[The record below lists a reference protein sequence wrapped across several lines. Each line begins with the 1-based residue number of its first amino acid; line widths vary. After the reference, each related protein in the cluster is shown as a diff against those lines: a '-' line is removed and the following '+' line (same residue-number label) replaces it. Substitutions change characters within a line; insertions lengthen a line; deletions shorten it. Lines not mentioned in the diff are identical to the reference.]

1 MARTPKTLRQEH
13 RSKTAYTLVDLSDLD
28 KELREDIILDASEGG
43 GIYGVRV
50 VEEAVNGGA
59 RAPIYGVYSDGPDA
73 ERWAEAKDKLGLSG
87 EQVDDSEAY
96 ASAGIEVTDPRRE
109 AALRQAASE
118 KALGEAEALRS
129 AERTEVAAITGDDD
143 EDATA
148 RRVPTLDHPA
158 NIVDPGA
165 IDAENEASN
174 VSADAGAKA
183 AAKNK
188 APK

>member
-1 MARTPKTLRQEH
+1 MAKTPKTLRQEH
-13 RSKTAYTLVDLSDLD
+13 RSKAAYTLVDLSDLD
-28 KELREDIILDASEGG
+28 DELRKDIILDASEGG

-59 RAPIYGVYSDGPDA
+59 RAPIYGVYNDGPDA
-73 ERWAEAKDKLGLSG
+73 DRWAKAKDKLGISG
-87 EQVDDSEAY
+87 EQVDDSEVY
-96 ASAGIEVTDPRRE
+96 TGAGVEVFDPRKE
-109 AALRQAASE
+109 AALRQAAAE
-118 KALGEAEALRS
+118 KALGDAEALRS
-129 AERTEVAAITGDDD
+129 AERDEVAAITGDTD

-148 RRVPTLDHPA
+148 RRVPNLDHTA

-174 VSADAGAKA
+174 IPADANAKTT
-183 AAKNK
+183 KNK